1 MTLRGRLLAAFA
13 YVSILVLVAL
23 LVPLVLNLSRRVDAE
38 VKAEAA
44 GQVQLI
50 AATAAGRL
58 SNARELDRL
67 AKRAASG
74 LGGRV
79 VVVGRRGRV
88 LADSDDSARLGQSYA
103 SRPEIAGA
111 LAGETQQGTR
121 ESETLGEEL
130 LYTAV
135 PVVRN
140 GATAGAVRATQSYEQ
155 VRADV
160 RGDALALIALGGG
173 ALLLGLGVA
182 WFLAG
187 GLARPLA
194 ALADTARRVGRGD
207 LAARAEPTGS
217 REHREVAH
225 EFNEMAERL
234 GDALAAQRDFA
245 GNASH
250 QLRTPLTGLKLRLE
264 AAGYKSDDPGVRRDI
279 EAAER
284 ETERLDR
291 LLSDLLTLA
300 TGAERGHEGETVE
313 LGGVARAARER
324 WHEAAASS
332 GHDLALA
339 GDGEVC
345 VRSSPSD
352 LAAILDNLVEN
363 AINYSPE
370 GSEVELSWG
379 SRDSEAW
386 MAVSN
391 HGPGIDRREADRVF
405 ERFFRGR
412 ESGGAPGTG
421 LGLAIVDTLARRWDG
436 SACVDDVTSGARV
449 RVVLPREAGA

>member
-1 MTLRGRLLAAFA
+1 MSLRARLLAAFA

-50 AATAAGRL
+50 AATAAERL
-58 SNARELDRL
+58 GDTAELDRL
-67 AKRAASG
+67 ADRAAG
-74 LGGRV
+74 ALGGRV
-79 VVVGRRGRV
+79 VVVDRRGRV
-88 LADSDDSARLGQSYA
+88 LVDSENSAGPGESYA
-103 SRPEIAGA
+103 SRPEIAAA
-111 LAGETQQGTR
+111 LAGETEQGTR
-121 ESETLGEEL
+121 DSETLDEEL
-130 LYTAV
+130 LFTAV
-135 PVVRN
+135 PIVRN
-140 GATAGAVRATQSYEQ
+140 GRPAGAVRATQSYEE

-160 RGDALALIALGGG
+160 RGDALALIGLGGG

-182 WFLAG
+182 WLLAG

-194 ALADTARRVGRGD
+194 ALAATARRVGHGD
-207 LAARAEPTGS
+207 LDARADPAGS
-217 REHREVAH
+217 REHRQVAH
-225 EFNEMAERL
+225 EFNEMADRL
-234 GDALAAQRDFA
+234 GRALTAQREFA

-264 AAGYKSDDPGVRRDI
+264 AAGYKSDDPAVRRDI

-284 ETERLDR
+284 ETERLDH

-300 TGAERGHEGETVE
+300 AGAERGHDGESVE

-324 WHEAAASS
+324 WQETAAAS

-352 LAAILDNLVEN
+352 LAAIVDNLVEN
-363 AINYSPE
+363 AINYSQP
-370 GSEVELSWG
+370 GSAVELAWG
-379 SRDSEAW
+379 GRGSEAW
-386 MAVSN
+386 VAVRDQ
-391 HGPGIDRREADRVF
+391 GPGIDREEASRVF
-405 ERFFRGR
+405 ERFYRGQDTA
-412 ESGGAPGTG
+412 GKPGTG
-421 LGLAIVDTLARRWDG
+421 LGLAIVDTLARRWGG
-436 SACVDDVTSGARV
+436 SARVTGREPGTEV
-449 RVVLPREAGA
+449 TVTLPREEGQ